1 MPQRRPR
8 PDVDRVR
15 DAMRERD
22 EASRE
27 PEPERRMETRE
38 LGAGGPRVPVVG
50 MGTWKT
56 LDVSGTRDDV
66 VHAALDAGSTFL
78 DTSPMYGEA
87 PRVLAHG
94 LQGRRDE
101 AFVADKL
108 WTSDDAEAERQAE
121 RALKLFGRVDLYQV
135 HNLVRTRERL
145 HLLERLKEEGK
156 VGVIGATHYS
166 ASAFDELA
174 EVMRSGRIQ
183 AIQIAYNPLQRE
195 VEKKI
200 LPLASELGLGV
211 VVMRPFAEGAL
222 VRRQIE
228 FEGLTWPQALLKWVL
243 SDRRVTVAIPATSK
257 PERVWEN
264 AAAGDGAWFDDDQR
278 AHVARLATDG

>member
-1 MPQRRPR
+1 MPERPH
-8 PDVDRVR
+8 PDLNRVR
-15 DAMRERD
+15 EAMRERD
-22 EASRE
+22 EE
-27 PEPERRMETRE
+27 VPTPPPEPTMETRE

-50 MGTWKT
+50 MGTWQT
-56 LDVSGTRDDV
+56 LDVRGDRDDV

-94 LQGRRDE
+94 LEGRRDE

-108 WTSDDAEAERQAE
+108 WTPDDAKAERQAE
-121 RALKLFGRVDLYQV
+121 RALNWFGRVDLYQV
-135 HNLVRTRERL
+135 HNLVKTSARL
-145 HLLERLKEEGK
+145 SLLERLKEEGK

-183 AIQIAYNPLQRE
+183 AIQIPYNPRQRE
-195 VEKKI
+195 VEKEI
-200 LPLASELGLGV
+200 LPLAEELGIGV

-222 VRRQIE
+222 VRRQTE

-243 SDRRVTVAIPATSK
+243 SDPRITVAIPATSK
-257 PERVWEN
+257 PERVHEN

-278 AHVARLATDG
+278 AHVARLAAD